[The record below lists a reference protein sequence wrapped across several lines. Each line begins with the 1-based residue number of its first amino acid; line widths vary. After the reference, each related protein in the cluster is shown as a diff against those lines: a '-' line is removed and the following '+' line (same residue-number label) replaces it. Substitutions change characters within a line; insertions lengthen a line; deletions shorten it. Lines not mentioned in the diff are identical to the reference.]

1 MDIED
6 EPTAE
11 KTMEMVKE
19 HLRSKIALVAA
30 T

>member
-6 EPTAE
+6 EATAE
-11 KTMEMVKE
+11 KTMELVKE
-19 HLRSKIALVAA
+19 HLRSKISLLAA

>member
-19 HLRSKIALVAA
+19 TLRSKIALIAS

>member
-11 KTMEMVKE
+11 KTYAMVKE
-19 HLRSKIALVAA
+19 HLRSKISLVAA